1 MLFCWSLINTP
12 NSQNGACQLYLLLLS
27 LSRNKEVWTAGS
39 LWWCSWSTI
48 IQILIDLSSVTWRKI
63 LSVRFS
69 GTYSITNSMHQLIHD
84 LGISTC
90 DLCIQTLDFF
100 WWGEELR
107 TLCLWLELLN
117 LVCKT
122 YSERLNVVC
131 NLVRRGTLCLWL
143 ILTTW
148 WSVALNM
155 VWLLNELIGLAA
167 YLFYVPCTLLRQCF
181 QN

>member
-1 MLFCWSLINTP
+1 
-12 NSQNGACQLYLLLLS
+12 
-27 LSRNKEVWTAGS
+27 
-39 LWWCSWSTI
+39 
-48 IQILIDLSSVTWRKI
+48 
-63 LSVRFS
+63 
-69 GTYSITNSMHQLIHD
+69 MHQLIHD